1 MYMYNTDPQELVCA
15 ARYGNLEQV
24 KRCLSDSLE
33 DCLESHCTFDVMMKN
48 TDSLLLEQVP
58 AIHMQHR
65 PDLKTKLC
73 SGTGKARPKLG
84 HLCTY

>member
-15 ARYGNLEQV
+15 VRYGNLEQV

-58 AIHMQHR
+58 TIHTYASEAGSEN
-65 PDLKTKLC
+65 KTLFRNWE
-73 SGTGKARPKLG
+73 SPT
-84 HLCTY
+84 